1 MTLSRL
7 LPTPQPPLRLTPPGV
22 TVGAVLLGGAGDAS
36 LLVELDGYTPG
47 PASLHRLVLP
57 DATAIVNFED
67 DDANAPPL
75 AVPEP
80 VPDTLPPADSGAV
93 TAWLT
98 SGTPLAARGA
108 LVVVDDCSADVAALV
123 AALDDPAPPIY
134 QLHVSLAWQHAVASG
149 WIEPLPGDVCGD
161 CELCLGRYT

>member
-1 MTLSRL
+1 MYH
-7 LPTPQPPLRLTPPGV
+7 Q
-22 TVGAVLLGGAGDAS
+22 
-36 LLVELDGYTPG
+36 
-47 PASLHRLVLP
+47 
-57 DATAIVNFED
+57 
-67 DDANAPPL
+67 
-75 AVPEP
+75 
-80 VPDTLPPADSGAV
+80 
-93 TAWLT
+93 T
-98 SGTPLAARGA
+98 SGDLRHLAPPLAARGA